1 MSFKR
6 SANAP
11 ILLGFNAADRGRAIE
26 QMSEVQIVASAMQT
40 LKTIFGAEIPSP
52 IDYQLTRWA
61 SDPFALGSYSFNRV
75 GSTPTMR
82 KDLAAAMGTAVS
94 FAGEA
99 TEDNHFGTAHGA
111 YMSGL
116 RAARNILAM

>member
-1 MSFKR
+1 MS
-6 SANAP
+6 
-11 ILLGFNAADRGRAIE
+11 D
-26 QMSEVQIVASAMQT
+26 VQIVASAMQT

-82 KDLAAAMGTAVS
+82 KDLAAPMGTTVS